1 MDKYIMAL
9 FFPEEAS
16 YGFVPYQQNGDKC
29 AFELPLTQ
37 VVDKE
42 AWDVAKA
49 RDGHHETPKD
59 LPVTA
64 WGADVDQPAFEIA
77 EMGSRVVS
85 ELQAMETAAYRRDT
99 IMMQNIL
106 QRIKLQIRAIESL
119 VQLQRRAME
128 SANTES

>member
-42 AWDVAKA
+42 AWDAAKA
-49 RDGHHETPKD
+49 CDGHHKTPKD

-77 EMGSRVVS
+77 EMGSRVLS
-85 ELQAMETAAYRRDT
+85 ELQAVETAAY
-99 IMMQNIL
+99 
-106 QRIKLQIRAIESL
+106 
-119 VQLQRRAME
+119 
-128 SANTES
+128 